1 MPLQERYQNLTRR
14 ERKSEWMR
22 MLRESREHPE
32 SAGRQ
37 HCRYGGA
44 WLCWRAWSKVT
55 GCTRYMRQELNQAWQ
70 NGLMEP
76 PGGGREEHI
85 VREKPASSDMD
96 NLFLFCYQCL
106 AEPLADENF
115 TVETDASLQDFL
127 DRHSMNFC
135 SEWGGAVLDP
145 RTDLVTLSACV
156 AQEATDSRLEK
167 RWLPPH
173 PAPPTL

>member
-1 MPLQERYQNLTRR
+1 M
-14 ERKSEWMR
+14 
-22 MLRESREHPE
+22 
-32 SAGRQ
+32 A
-37 HCRYGGA
+37 
-44 WLCWRAWSKVT
+44 
-55 GCTRYMRQELNQAWQ
+55 
-70 NGLMEP
+70 
-76 PGGGREEHI
+76 GGRNI
-85 VREKPASSDMD
+85 LCGRNRRA
-96 NLFLFCYQCL
+96 LTWIACFLFCYQCL

>member
-14 ERKSEWMR
+14 ERQIEWMR

-32 SAGRQ
+32 SAGRP

-55 GCTRYMRQELNQAWQ
+55 GCTRYMRQELNQALQ

-76 PGGGREEHI
+76 PGDGREEHI
-85 VREKPASSDMD
+85 VREKPASSDVD
-96 NLFLFCYQCL
+96 SCFLFCYQCL

-135 SEWGGAVLDP
+135 SEWGRCWTCAL
-145 RTDLVTLSACV
+145 T
-156 AQEATDSRLEK
+156 
-167 RWLPPH
+167 W
-173 PAPPTL
+173 